1 MSDQLHISQDQL
13 DELLRDGSPL
23 NGCTID
29 GLEFEPDALEELH
42 ATTVRFVNCRWID
55 VDLSGARFI
64 DCQFSGCSFSRSQ
77 LADAVFER
85 CNFFDSGCGEG
96 TDFGYAEMREAE
108 FKNCNLS
115 SSQFVAADMF
125 DVTIKDCKANG
136 ANLDQATFTRTYGR
150 SQRVTRATLVS
161 TIFDDANLSG
171 IDFEG
176 CNLAKSSFVRAD
188 LSSAIFAEADMNEC
202 DLAGAQLRR
211 ANFDRTDLRAAQLD
225 GMSLGL
231 LSGYDGMKISEDQ
244 QSDILAHLGIQVY
257 P

>member
-1 MSDQLHISQDQL
+1 MSDQPHLSQDQL

-23 NGCTID
+23 QDSTID
-29 GLEFEPDALEELH
+29 GLEFELDTLEELS
-42 ATTVRFVNCRWID
+42 ATNVRFNDCRWID
-55 VDLSGARFI
+55 VDLSGARFV
-64 DCQFSGCSFSRSQ
+64 DCQFAGCSFSRSQ

-85 CNFFDSGCGEG
+85 CNFFDSGRGAG
-96 TDFGYAEMREAE
+96 SDFSYAEMREAK

-125 DVTIKDCKANG
+125 DVTIKACKANG
-136 ANLDQATFTRTYGR
+136 VNLDQATFTRTYGR
-150 SQRVTRATLVS
+150 SQKVTRATLVS

-176 CNLAKSSFVRAD
+176 CNLTKSSFVRAD
-188 LSSAIFAEADMNEC
+188 LSSAIFAEADMSEC

-211 ANFDRTDLRAAQLD
+211 ANFDRTDLRGAQLD

-231 LSGYDGMKISEDQ
+231 LSGYDGLKISEDQ
-244 QSDILAHLGIQVY
+244 QSDILAHLGIQVF